1 MGKGPFLEF
10 IIVGAIVFGIIGFFI
25 DGGKG
30 ALWGANRMPVIVDPE
45 GARTWLDSC
54 EIGTVPRLPVA
65 GLTWHAVPRAVG
77 AVRNQGPELIEP
89 VD

>member
-1 MGKGPFLEF
+1 
-10 IIVGAIVFGIIGFFI
+10 
-25 DGGKG
+25 
-30 ALWGANRMPVIVDPE
+30 MPVIVDPE

-77 AVRNQGPELIEP
+77 DVRNEGPELIEP
-89 VD
+89 IE